1 MEMQKQNKKKT
12 IVIVSWH
19 NPTHRLINYISD
31 LMMIITS
38 SKDIL
43 EIIRREIG
51 QLITQTKI

>member
-1 MEMQKQNKKKT
+1 MQKQNKKN

-31 LMMIITS
+31 LMMIKTP

-51 QLITQTKI
+51 QLITQSKI